1 MWETE
6 LKIVPLDKIPG
17 LESGMAI
24 KWDREEGRG
33 FGVELGW
40 GEQQE
45 FSSEH
50 VEFKVFVTIWTIKEE
65 GGFNCKISAQT
76 GTQGHRT

>member
-6 LKIVPLDKIPG
+6 LKVVPLEKTPG

-24 KWDREEGRG
+24 KWDRGRKG

-40 GEQQE
+40 GEEQE

-50 VEFKVFVTIWTIKEE
+50 VEFKVFVTIWTIREE
-65 GGFNCKISAQT
+65 GGFKCKIGAQT
-76 GTQGHRT
+76 GAQCHQT